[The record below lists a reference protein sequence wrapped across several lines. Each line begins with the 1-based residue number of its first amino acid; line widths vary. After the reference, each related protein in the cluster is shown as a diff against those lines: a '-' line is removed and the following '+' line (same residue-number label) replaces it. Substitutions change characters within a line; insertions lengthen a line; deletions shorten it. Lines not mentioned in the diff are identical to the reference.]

1 MSVNLLVSVNQKVEV
16 SIEIDDIIDSLNA
29 LPLFQRFNKIAKILN
44 AVETSKGELTYL
56 QRTVIIEYLEK
67 QLTIFKNEPT

>member
-44 AVETSKGELTYL
+44 AVEASKGELTYL